1 VFKPALNPLR
11 FHQSEANN
19 SSMAALR
26 PDFSTEDAEFLAVRA
41 LGFLAEDSER
51 LEQFLSLT
59 GISVDTLKR
68 DAGNPAVLT
77 AILDHLLKDESLL
90 LTFAAN
96 SGTDP
101 ANVARAHRRLE
112 YGDRSPG

>member
-1 VFKPALNPLR
+1 
-11 FHQSEANN
+11 
-19 SSMAALR
+19 MAPSR
-26 PDFSTEDAEFLAVRA
+26 PDLSADDAEFLAIQA
-41 LGFLAEDSER
+41 LGFLAEDPER
-51 LEQFLSLT
+51 LERFLSLT

-68 DAGNPAVLT
+68 DAGNPTVLT

-101 ANVARAHRRLE
+101 ASIARAHDRLE
-112 YGDRSPG
+112 HGGRGRA